1 MKKNDLIQ
9 RNVISGW
16 ATTIIGIVTMIIS
29 LVLVWQKVFDFVWEG
44 IGGLA
49 MGTILLIAPKT
60 IEKAIIEGIRA
71 WGKRGNSYEEYDNN
85 DNKGG
90 DI

>member
-1 MKKNDLIQ
+1 MKKNNILE
-9 RNVISGW
+9 RNIISGW
-16 ATTIIGIVTMIIS
+16 ATTIIGIAAMIIS

-49 MGTILLIAPKT
+49 IGTILLIAPKT
-60 IEKAIIEGIRA
+60 IEKAIMEGIKA
-71 WGKRGNSYEEYDNN
+71 WGKRGNSYDNF
-85 DNKGG
+85 DNKDGG